1 MKRFVLLAAA
11 AAALSLTGWSQTRAA
26 DVKAIKDTETQW
38 NQDFAAKNVDK
49 LVAHYADNAV
59 LMTSG
64 MAASNGKD
72 AIRKTLSDMA
82 SDPALSLK
90 FHALRVEVSKSGDMG
105 FTQGSYTLTMT
116 DPASKKVI
124 HDHGSYVTTYAK
136 QPDGS
141 WKAVA
146 DIATSEVPP
155 PAPPAKSK

>member
-1 MKRFVLLAAA
+1 MNRFVLLAAA
-11 AAALSLTGWSQTRAA
+11 AAALAVTGWSQTRAA
-26 DVKAIKDTETQW
+26 DVKAIKDNETQW

-49 LVAHYADNAV
+49 LVSHYADNAV
-59 LMTSG
+59 LMTTG

-72 AIRKTLSDMA
+72 AIRKTVAEMV

-116 DPASKKVI
+116 DPASKQVI